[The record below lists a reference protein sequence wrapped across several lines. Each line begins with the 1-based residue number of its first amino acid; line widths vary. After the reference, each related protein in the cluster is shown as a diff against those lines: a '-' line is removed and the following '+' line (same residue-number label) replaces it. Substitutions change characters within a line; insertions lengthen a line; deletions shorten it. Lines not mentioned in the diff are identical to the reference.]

1 MDSKEE
7 KEEKEEADVQPVE
20 VLSLPYQLLLARMMG
35 IPLEHVQVILQ
46 PYETMIE
53 FTNESFPPVL
63 LSPQSPPQSPL
74 SESSSITESDSDT
87 EEPPQKRYKTEHPP
101 CLPDTYYRERTEYRY
116 LLLSS
121 GKEFYFNE
129 DEGEELLTP
138 LWVEPNPFI
147 RKILSRLP
155 YDLNQGLLYLNDF
168 MDDSQ
173 NVVIDVDRMVEKVE
187 SKEEAST
194 LDLSTIFTNL
204 REQLVTAYLRE
215 QRLRRAFRG
224 VLQRWRMY
232 QIDNKHVP
240 EVDPITLSTPEKEVH
255 VYDLAVKKK
264 FTFEARTLANYI
276 ETKLAYNEGGFA
288 APIFPKNPWTNA
300 DFTYYQLL
308 SIYYQLKSYGE
319 LRWGLVTLQKYHF
332 DLNKWHTYHRS
343 TLTLQ
348 SIKNSIR
355 LLDSVDARDVLED
368 FILLKLEDCN
378 MIVTDAIINAYRIAM
393 RNDPNHWY
401 LQYWKEMAWVHYESD
416 HFSRNRDRYIQSRCE
431 KIVRYQ
437 TKFLN
442 ELVDKK
448 WIRSMP

>member
-7 KEEKEEADVQPVE
+7 KDEKDETDENPVE
-20 VLSLPYQLLLARMMG
+20 VLSLPYQILLARMMG
-35 IPLEHVQVILQ
+35 IPLENVQVILQ
-46 PYETMIE
+46 PYESLIE
-53 FTNESFPPVL
+53 YTNESFPPVL
-63 LSPQSPPQSPL
+63 SPP

-87 EEPPQKRYKTEHPP
+87 EEPPQKRYKTAHPS
-101 CLPDTYYRERTEYRY
+101 CEPDTYYRERTEYRY

-121 GKEFYFNE
+121 GNEFYFNE
-129 DEGEELLTP
+129 DEGGEEIITP

-155 YDLNQGLLYLNDF
+155 YDLNQGLLYLNEF
-168 MDDSQ
+168 MDDSE
-173 NVVIDVDRMVEKVE
+173 NVVIDVDRIAEKVE
-187 SKEEAST
+187 TKEEAYT

-215 QRLRRAFRG
+215 LRLRRAFRG
-224 VLQRWRMY
+224 VFQRWRIY
-232 QIDNKHVP
+232 QIDKHHVE
-240 EVDPITLSTPEKEVH
+240 EVDPITLSSPEKEVH

-308 SIYYQLKSYGE
+308 SIYCQLKSYGE

-332 DLNKWHTYHRS
+332 DLNKWHSYHRS

-378 MIVTDAIINAYRIAM
+378 IIVTDAIINAYRVTM

-401 LQYWKEMAWVHYESD
+401 LQYWKEMARVHYESE
-416 HFSRNRDRYIQSRCE
+416 HFSQNRNRYIQSRCE
-431 KIVRYQ
+431 KIVRHQ
-437 TKFLN
+437 SKFFN
-442 ELVDKK
+442 ELIDKK
-448 WIRSMP
+448 WIRPMP